1 MIFNWGY
8 SLMQLYSKRL
18 VNIALFELVR
28 LFLTKRGLLAVAV
41 FSICWLIVLRY
52 AIGEAVNLLSSPD
65 FAGFID
71 QIFGAIGLSKLLTW
85 PEAELAVYWLIALYS
100 FPSFCLF
107 LCADQT
113 VGDRQ
118 RGTLRFLSLRATRA
132 EIIFGRFLGQ
142 LLILI
147 ALLSITLVATLAML
161 SYREPSL
168 FVAASSHSLIL
179 LGYLVVAVMPYIALM
194 GFINTFSRSARLAF
208 IVAILFFAGGKIIVG
223 LLTWQFPALEV
234 LNYVFPGYQLADM
247 AAQDAGL
254 MLAVGLPLIQTIIL
268 LIAAERIFARSSL

>member
-8 SLMQLYSKRL
+8 SLMQLHAKRL

-52 AIGEAVNLLSSPD
+52 AIGEAVNLLNSPD
-65 FAGFID
+65 IAGFID

-85 PEAELAVYWLIALYS
+85 PEAELAVYWLIAVYS

-132 EIIFGRFLGQ
+132 EIVLGRFMGQ

-147 ALLSITLVATLAML
+147 VLLSITLAATLAMFT
-161 SYREPSL
+161 YREPSL
-168 FVAASSHSLIL
+168 FFAGSSHSLIL
-179 LGYLVVAVMPYIALM
+179 LGYLIVAVMPYIALM
-194 GFINTFSRSARLAF
+194 SFINTFSRSARLAF
-208 IVAILFFAGGKIIVG
+208 IVAILFFVGGKIIVG
-223 LLTWQFPALEV
+223 LLAWQFPALEV
-234 LNYVFPGYQLADM
+234 LNYIFPGYQLADM

-254 MLAVGLPLIQTIIL
+254 MLAVGLPLIQTMIL
-268 LIAAERIFARSSL
+268 LIFAERIFARSSL

>member
-8 SLMQLYSKRL
+8 SLMQLHAKRL
-18 VNIALFELVR
+18 LNIALFELVR
-28 LFLTKRGLLAVAV
+28 LFLTKRGLFSVAV

-52 AIGEAVNLLSSPD
+52 AIGEAVNVLNSPD
-65 FAGFID
+65 IAGFID

-118 RGTLRFLSLRATRA
+118 RGTLRFLSLRATRV
-132 EIIFGRFLGQ
+132 EIMLGRFIGQ

-147 ALLSITLVATLAML
+147 VLLSITLAATLAML
-161 SYREPSL
+161 TYREPSL
-168 FVAASSHSLIL
+168 FFAGSSHSLTL

-194 GFINTFSRSARLAF
+194 SLINTFSRSARLAF
-208 IVAILFFAGGKIIVG
+208 ITAILFFVGGKIIVG
-223 LLTWQFPALEV
+223 LLAWQFPALEV
-234 LNYVFPGYQLADM
+234 LNYIFPGYQLADM

-254 MLAVGLPLIQTIIL
+254 MLAVGLPLVQTMIL
-268 LIAAERIFARSSL
+268 LFCAERIFARSSL